1 MLAYSQYVVFVT
13 ALMAFTK
20 FNIERGIVVGRR
32 KCKAVGW
39 CLEWFLFTLLASM
52 RVVGGGHGGNDAQ
65 NYVDCFS
72 YGYEYSSEKLFYA
85 LGRIIRSFTDNYH
98 VYFFIVYGVIVFGIL
113 IFAAEMFRDRVS
125 LPILFL
131 YFNIYINSFGTLR
144 QYLAI
149 AIGMIALVLAKREKR
164 IMGMAVML
172 AAGLIHFT
180 MLSLVLVLAYY
191 DISMLKSKIKT
202 EARKPTGL
210 LISGI
215 IINVAFVAIS
225 GIIIFV
231 VSRTEYSAYVDQEV
245 LKNISW
251 FGHIPSIVCL
261 IVALYYEKNMLKY
274 GCDRAMMVFAW
285 AHFSTL
291 YLGIGLGIFR
301 LMLCFFPVRVYILDR
316 LKKVLCSKF
325 IMGRNCRQTVPALFD
340 MIVVLDG
347 MIYMWRTICNGE
359 LPYFLDM
366 RLL

>member
-1 MLAYSQYVVFVT
+1 MLAYSQYAVFVT

-20 FNIERGIVVGRR
+20 FNMERGIVAGRR

-52 RVVGGGHGGNDAQ
+52 RVVDDVYGGSDSRE
-65 NYVDCFS
+65 YVAGFLYD
-72 YGYEYSSEKLFYA
+72 YEYSSEKLFYMI
-85 LGRIIRSFTDNYH
+85 GRLIRNFTDNYH
-98 VYFFIVYGVIVFGIL
+98 VYFFVIYGVIVFGIL
-113 IFAAEMFRDRVS
+113 LFAAEMFRERVS

-131 YFNIYINSFGTLR
+131 YFNSYADSFGILR

-149 AIGMIALVLAKREKR
+149 AIGMIAFVLVHRKKRA
-164 IMGMAVML
+164 MGMAVML
-172 AAGLIHFT
+172 VAGLIHFT

-202 EARKPTGL
+202 EVRKPTGR

-215 IINVAFVAIS
+215 IINVAFVVIS

-231 VSRTEYSAYVDQEV
+231 VSRTEYSAYVEQEV

-251 FGHIPSIVCL
+251 FGYIPSIVCL
-261 IVALYYEKNMLKY
+261 IVALYYEKNMFKY
-274 GCDRAMMVFAW
+274 GCDRTMMVFAW

-347 MIYMWRTICNGE
+347 MIYMWKTISNGA